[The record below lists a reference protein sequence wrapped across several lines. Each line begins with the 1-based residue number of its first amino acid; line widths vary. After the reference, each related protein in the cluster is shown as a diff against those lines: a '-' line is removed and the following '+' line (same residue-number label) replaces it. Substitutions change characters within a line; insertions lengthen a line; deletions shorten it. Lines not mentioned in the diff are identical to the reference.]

1 MRITKSK
8 QETFKKELLILLNL
22 LSIRLYGKSA
32 MSKYSSNS
40 FRQDIVDVSS
50 DDIEDKI
57 CISLSGKEKEIIV
70 KIERALEKMEEGSY
84 GICDVTGEAIPIGRL
99 EAIPYATMTVGA
111 QRDMESNN
119 YSDGF

>member
-1 MRITKSK
+1 
-8 QETFKKELLILLNL
+8 
-22 LSIRLYGKSA
+22 